1 MNNSVKTVLIIVGA
15 IVLLG
20 ASFYG
25 GIAYQGAKGASGS
38 GAVAAGR
45 PDGAGTGGP
54 MANLTAEEQAA
65 LEGMTDEERQAF
77 MQEKFGDQ
85 MSGGA
90 APTGGGRGM
99 GGGLME
105 GDVIEIAD
113 DTVTL
118 KLASGSSQTVYTD
131 DDTVVAKA
139 EGAADLAVGSSVLVA
154 ATPEA
159 DGVTMATLIVV
170 KP

>member
-1 MNNSVKTVLIIVGA
+1 MNTSVKTVLIIVGA
-15 IVLLG
+15 IALLG

-25 GIAYQGAKGASGS
+25 GIAYQGAKGASRS
-38 GAVAAGR
+38 DALAAGR
-45 PDGAGTGGP
+45 PAGAGVGGP
-54 MANLTAEEQAA
+54 MANLTEEEQAA
-65 LEGMTDEERQAF
+65 LGGMTDEERQAF

-85 MSGGA
+85 MPGGA
-90 APTGGGRGM
+90 PAGGARGM
-99 GGGLME
+99 GGGLMDGE
-105 GDVIEIAD
+105 VIEIAD

-131 DDTVVAKA
+131 DDTLIAKA
-139 EGAADLAVGSSVLVA
+139 DGAADLAVGSSVLVA

-159 DGVTMATLIVV
+159 DGVTTATLIVV